1 MNKPVLVVMAAGMG
15 SRYGGLKQLDPVGP
29 HGELIIDYS
38 LYDAKRA
45 GFDTAVFVIKKENEE
60 AFREIMGRGAA
71 KHMNIRYVYQQLDD
85 IPPGRSIPEGRVK
98 PWGTGHA
105 VLSARKAVNGP
116 FAVIN
121 ADDYYGPEGY
131 KLIFD
136 YLSNNPDGRYYEY
149 CMVSYLIENTVT
161 ENGSVARGVCV
172 PDEGG
177 YLQSITERT
186 QIEVRDGEIIFA
198 EPNGDSGWI
207 EEGTP
212 VSMNLF
218 GFSGSFMP
226 ELGAMFADSFDRL
239 VADNP
244 LKGEFYLPAA
254 VSRLIAEDKARVKLL
269 VTHDKWYGMTYH
281 EDKEAVKKAMAA
293 KTAAGLYPESGLW
306 S

>member
-29 HGELIIDYS
+29 NGELIIDYS

-45 GFDTAVFVIKKENEE
+45 GFDTAVCVIKKENEE
-60 AFREIMGRGAA
+60 AFREIMERGAA
-71 KHMNIRYVYQQLDD
+71 KQMNIRYVYQQLDD
-85 IPPGRSIPEGRVK
+85 IPPGRRIPEGRVK

-105 VLSARKAVNGP
+105 VLSARKFVNGP

-136 YLSNNPDGRYYEY
+136 YLSSTADGKYYEY
-149 CMVSYLIENTVT
+149 CMVNYLIENTVT
-161 ENGSVARGVCV
+161 ENGSVARGICEA
-172 PDEGG
+172 DAGG
-177 YLQSITERT
+177 YLKSITERT
-186 QIEVRDGEIIFA
+186 QIEVHDGEIIFA

-218 GFSGSFMP
+218 GFSESFMP
-226 ELGAMFADSFDRL
+226 ELSAQFAEQFDKL

-244 LKGEFYLPAA
+244 VKGEFYLPAA

-269 VTHDKWYGMTYH
+269 VTHDKWYGMTYK

-293 KTAAGLYPESGLW
+293 KTAAGLYPQDGLW
-306 S
+306 I

>member
-29 HGELIIDYS
+29 NGELIIDYS

-45 GFDTAVFVIKKENEE
+45 GFDTAVFIIKEENEE
-60 AFREIMGRGAA
+60 AFREIMDRGAA
-71 KHMNIRYVYQQLDD
+71 KHMSIRYAYQKLDD
-85 IPPGRSIPEGRVK
+85 IPPGRDVPEGRVK

-105 VLSARKAVNGP
+105 VLSARKLVNGP

-136 YLSNNPDGRYYEY
+136 YLSNTSDGRYYEY
-149 CMVSYLIENTVT
+149 CMVNYLIENTVT
-161 ENGSVARGVCV
+161 ENGSVARGICEA
-172 PDEGG
+172 DEGG
-177 YLQSITERT
+177 YLKSITERT

-226 ELGAMFADSFDRL
+226 ELSLQFAESFDRL

-244 LKGEFYLPAA
+244 IKGEFYLPAA
-254 VSRLIAEDKARVKLL
+254 VSRLIEEDKARVKLL

-281 EDKEAVKKAMAA
+281 EDKEEVKKAMAD
-293 KTAAGLYPESGLW
+293 KTAGGLYPEGGLW
-306 S
+306 K

>member
-29 HGELIIDYS
+29 NGELIIDYS

-60 AFREIMGRGAA
+60 AFREIMDRGAA
-71 KHMNIRYVYQQLDD
+71 KEMNIRYAYQQLDD
-85 IPPGRSIPEGRVK
+85 IPPGRNVPEGRVK

-105 VLSARKAVNGP
+105 VLSARKQVSGP

-136 YLSNNPDGRYYEY
+136 YLSSTPDGKYYEY
-149 CMVSYLIENTVT
+149 CMVNYLIENTVT
-161 ENGSVARGVCV
+161 ENGSVARGICTA
-172 PDEGG
+172 DRGG
-177 YLQSITERT
+177 YLESITERT

-198 EPNGDSGWI
+198 EPDGDSGWI

-218 GFSGSFMP
+218 GFSESFMS

-244 LKGEFYLPAA
+244 IKGEFYLPAA

-269 VTHDKWYGMTYH
+269 VTRDKWYGMTYH
-281 EDKEAVKKAMAA
+281 EDKEAVRKAMAD
-293 KTAAGLYPESGLW
+293 KTAAGLYPEGGLW
-306 S
+306 K